1 MNEVAKVVEFFIVFR
16 GQRSSVPILNFLNFQ
31 KKQIASHD
39 ADLERSA
46 LTFST
51 YENGSSASAHCKN

>member
-1 MNEVAKVVEFFIVFR
+1 M
-16 GQRSSVPILNFLNFQ
+16 PILNFLNFQ
-31 KKQIASHD
+31 KKQSASHD

-46 LTFST
+46 LTFSA